1 MFLKNEALNNKIDQL
16 KHLKYLDI
24 LDMMSTKVSFL
35 CCKILENKKKDLKLF
50 KKLHIS
56 TFRNR
61 IIRELC
67 IVQLGNMKHM
77 PLLIK
82 VKCTQLSL
90 QHFFMHYPFRQV
102 ISITKGYPNS
112 ISF

>member
-1 MFLKNEALNNKIDQL
+1 MFEKIEALDNKIDQL
-16 KHLKYLDI
+16 KYLKYLDI
-24 LDMMSTKVSFL
+24 LDMMSIKVSFL
-35 CCKILENKKKDLKLF
+35 CCKILEKKKLKLF

-77 PLLIK
+77 PLVIK
-82 VKCTQLSL
+82 VKCTLLSL
-90 QHFFMHYPFRQV
+90 QHFFMH
-102 ISITKGYPNS
+102 
-112 ISF
+112 

>member
-1 MFLKNEALNNKIDQL
+1 MFEKIEALDNKIDQL
-16 KHLKYLDI
+16 KYLKYLDI
-24 LDMMSTKVSFL
+24 LDMMSIKVSFL
-35 CCKILENKKKDLKLF
+35 CCKILEKLKLF

-77 PLLIK
+77 PLVIK
-82 VKCTQLSL
+82 VKCTLLSL
-90 QHFFMHYPFRQV
+90 QHFFMH
-102 ISITKGYPNS
+102 
-112 ISF
+112 